1 VLAMVGLHVMQ
12 RRTLVG
18 RAMQAVAYNRQA
30 AALMGIDVDRIVMFS
45 FGLAALFGAGA
56 GVLVAPVIQ
65 ASASMGVLLGLKG
78 FAVAIIGGIT
88 SGPGVVLAGLAFG
101 VMEKFV
107 EGYVS
112 TAAREI
118 VGFSAMILVLLAFP
132 QGLFG
137 RREIFKV

>member
-1 VLAMVGLHVMQ
+1 MIGFRLLQ
-12 RRTLVG
+12 KRTLVG
-18 RAMQAVAYNRQA
+18 RAMQAVAHNRQA
-30 AALMGIDVDRIVMFS
+30 ASLMGIDVNRMVMLS
-45 FGLAALFGAGA
+45 FGLAALLGAGA

-65 ASASMGVLLGLKG
+65 ASATMGVLLGLKG

-88 SGPGVVLAGLAFG
+88 SAPGVVVAGLAFG
-101 VMEKFV
+101 IMEKFV

-118 VGFSAMILVLLAFP
+118 VGFGVMILVLLAFP

-137 RREIFKV
+137 KREIFKV